1 MDTRAKPGEPILVT
15 VRFGPGIKEKI
26 APARRP
32 GLEKQEAHLVH
43 LPDGATV
50 DDLLARL
57 GSTGRPEELLILCNG
72 VRAEAGRKLAAGD
85 TLWVFYAMSGG

>member
-15 VRFGPGIKEKI
+15 VRGRPGIKEKSE
-26 APARRP
+26 AQQVRLP
-32 GLEKQEAHLVH
+32 G
-43 LPDGATV
+43 GATV
-50 DDLLARL
+50 ADLLARL
-57 GSTGRPEELLILCNG
+57 ALTSRPEELVILCNG